1 MGWAVAFLIAAVIV
15 AILGF
20 AGSATTLA
28 LMAKVLFW
36 VFVVGMVVS
45 LAMHERRHLGSV
57 LRVCGRRPA
66 AEEVTNST

>member
-1 MGWAVAFLIAAVIV
+1 MLGWAVAFLIAAVIV

-45 LAMHERRHLGSV
+45 LAMYLPGRIHGLKGPREHRRRG
-57 LRVCGRRPA
+57 A
-66 AEEVTNST
+66 